1 MQMYRIFVLTVVFF
15 WFLSIEL
22 YTQVYSNKDQRPS
35 MTIDN
40 KTIVLGWSEKEF
52 QEVFSDYIREEIKD
66 EGIEIITYIPP
77 NKIFRDIIFNFYM
90 DMLFAIDITCQTF
103 NDCYDKNSVYNSI
116 TLQIKDQLLIKK
128 EIRKDT
134 KAITIYKK
142 DNLIGYDEKYVGP
155 ESGDPFFHFQLID
168 VNILKYI
175 RGIHG
180 DYRPEIKIEDW

>member
-1 MQMYRIFVLTVVFF
+1 M
-15 WFLSIEL
+15 
-22 YTQVYSNKDQRPS
+22 
-35 MTIDN
+35 
-40 KTIVLGWSEKEF
+40 
-52 QEVFSDYIREEIKD
+52 
-66 EGIEIITYIPP
+66 
-77 NKIFRDIIFNFYM
+77 
-90 DMLFAIDITCQTF
+90 
-103 NDCYDKNSVYNSI
+103 
-116 TLQIKDQLLIKK
+116 QIKDQLLIKK